1 MGIPASRDGKMQGR
15 VVPWSQSKDEETGIG
30 DKGDRATGIPSW
42 DWDFKD
48 VYDDEL
54 GTRHVDAVFAAVG
67 RVRSDYRDP
76 LAKFL
81 VHKKLAQE
89 GKLYLGEYES
99 LPRSL
104 ACFANAIRANEGLEA
119 WPADK
124 SPSEGYLTAV
134 VDGRT
139 ARFGADV
146 MNSCATTLNVA
157 MRLLWPERFPSTS
170 ARSLLR
176 AFEEGG
182 MCWPQ
187 AEGPRVV
194 LWEKLERFAA
204 LTHTVGN
211 FAIIPWREG
220 NALNKAKNRTLQ
232 DCLAGV
238 GSPRDYEDLFL
249 MRLQSTE
256 RESGNA
262 WWHWTEFCPVSFG
275 CYVALANLEFYCVD
289 DAAVR
294 AFLEAAGNGV
304 RDDALHA
311 YADLRERARVERQ
324 EDGRCRV
331 RPFWPGHSCSEPLP
345 NSLDQVES
353 FLDAVNLRIEARG
366 RLLCALDSCQQ
377 GQPS

>member
-1 MGIPASRDGKMQGR
+1 M
-15 VVPWSQSKDEETGIG
+15 
-30 DKGDRATGIPSW
+30 
-42 DWDFKD
+42 
-48 VYDDEL
+48 
-54 GTRHVDAVFAAVG
+54 
-67 RVRSDYRDP
+67 
-76 LAKFL
+76 
-81 VHKKLAQE
+81 
-89 GKLYLGEYES
+89 
-99 LPRSL
+99 
-104 ACFANAIRANEGLEA
+104 GLEA

-249 MRLQSTE
+249 MRLQSSE

-275 CYVALANLEFYCVD
+275 RYVALANLEFYCVD

-294 AFLEAAGNGV
+294 AFLEGRGK
-304 RDDALHA
+304 R
-311 YADLRERARVERQ
+311 RARRCAARLRRPARTCARRNGKRTAAVGC
-324 EDGRCRV
+324 GRSGRGIPAASLFPAAWTRWNRSLMPSASASRRV
-331 RPFWPGHSCSEPLP
+331 AACC
-345 NSLDQVES
+345 
-353 FLDAVNLRIEARG
+353 ARWI
-366 RLLCALDSCQQ
+366 RARKE
-377 GQPS
+377 QPA

>member
-1 MGIPASRDGKMQGR
+1 M
-15 VVPWSQSKDEETGIG
+15 G

-232 DCLAGV
+232 DCLAGA

-249 MRLQSTE
+249 MRLQSSE

-324 EDGRCRV
+324 EGRTLSGSAVLAGTFLQRASSQQPGPGGIVPRCRQPPHRGTWPPAV
-331 RPFWPGHSCSEPLP
+331 RAGFVP
-345 NSLDQVES
+345 
-353 FLDAVNLRIEARG
+353 ARTA
-366 RLLCALDSCQQ
+366 LLANA
-377 GQPS
+377 

>member
-1 MGIPASRDGKMQGR
+1 
-15 VVPWSQSKDEETGIG
+15 
-30 DKGDRATGIPSW
+30 
-42 DWDFKD
+42 
-48 VYDDEL
+48 
-54 GTRHVDAVFAAVG
+54 
-67 RVRSDYRDP
+67 
-76 LAKFL
+76 
-81 VHKKLAQE
+81 
-89 GKLYLGEYES
+89 
-99 LPRSL
+99 
-104 ACFANAIRANEGLEA
+104 
-119 WPADK
+119 
-124 SPSEGYLTAV
+124 
-134 VDGRT
+134 
-139 ARFGADV
+139 

-187 AEGPRVV
+187 VEGPRVV

-262 WWHWTEFCPVSFG
+262 WWHWTEFCPVSFDRYG
-275 CYVALANLEFYCVD
+275 
-289 DAAVR
+289 
-294 AFLEAAGNGV
+294 
-304 RDDALHA
+304 
-311 YADLRERARVERQ
+311 RAR
-324 EDGRCRV
+324 
-331 RPFWPGHSCSEPLP
+331 EPRIL
-345 NSLDQVES
+345 
-353 FLDAVNLRIEARG
+353 LR
-366 RLLCALDSCQQ
+366 
-377 GQPS
+377 

>member
-1 MGIPASRDGKMQGR
+1 M
-15 VVPWSQSKDEETGIG
+15 
-30 DKGDRATGIPSW
+30 
-42 DWDFKD
+42 
-48 VYDDEL
+48 
-54 GTRHVDAVFAAVG
+54 
-67 RVRSDYRDP
+67 
-76 LAKFL
+76 
-81 VHKKLAQE
+81 
-89 GKLYLGEYES
+89 
-99 LPRSL
+99 
-104 ACFANAIRANEGLEA
+104 
-119 WPADK
+119 
-124 SPSEGYLTAV
+124 
-134 VDGRT
+134 
-139 ARFGADV
+139 
-146 MNSCATTLNVA
+146 
-157 MRLLWPERFPSTS
+157 
-170 ARSLLR
+170 
-176 AFEEGG
+176 
-182 MCWPQ
+182 
-187 AEGPRVV
+187 
-194 LWEKLERFAA
+194 
-204 LTHTVGN
+204 THTVGN

-232 DCLAGV
+232 DCLAGA

-249 MRLQSTE
+249 MRLQSSE

>member
-1 MGIPASRDGKMQGR
+1 
-15 VVPWSQSKDEETGIG
+15 
-30 DKGDRATGIPSW
+30 
-42 DWDFKD
+42 
-48 VYDDEL
+48 
-54 GTRHVDAVFAAVG
+54 
-67 RVRSDYRDP
+67 
-76 LAKFL
+76 
-81 VHKKLAQE
+81 
-89 GKLYLGEYES
+89 
-99 LPRSL
+99 
-104 ACFANAIRANEGLEA
+104 
-119 WPADK
+119 
-124 SPSEGYLTAV
+124 
-134 VDGRT
+134 
-139 ARFGADV
+139 

-232 DCLAGV
+232 DCLAGA

-249 MRLQSTE
+249 MRLQSSE

-294 AFLEAAGNGV
+294 AFLEAAETACATMRCTPTPTCANVREWNGK
-304 RDDALHA
+304 RT
-311 YADLRERARVERQ
+311 
-324 EDGRCRV
+324 
-331 RPFWPGHSCSEPLP
+331 
-345 NSLDQVES
+345 
-353 FLDAVNLRIEARG
+353 DAVGFGRSGRDIPAASLFPTAWTRWNRSSMPSTSASRHVAACCARWIRASKDSPPSE
-366 RLLCALDSCQQ
+366 RL
-377 GQPS
+377 G

>member
-1 MGIPASRDGKMQGR
+1 M
-15 VVPWSQSKDEETGIG
+15 G

-232 DCLAGV
+232 DCLAGA

-249 MRLQSTE
+249 MRLQSSE

-353 FLDAVNLRIEARG
+353 FLDAVNLRNEARG

>member
-1 MGIPASRDGKMQGR
+1 
-15 VVPWSQSKDEETGIG
+15 
-30 DKGDRATGIPSW
+30 
-42 DWDFKD
+42 
-48 VYDDEL
+48 
-54 GTRHVDAVFAAVG
+54 
-67 RVRSDYRDP
+67 
-76 LAKFL
+76 
-81 VHKKLAQE
+81 
-89 GKLYLGEYES
+89 
-99 LPRSL
+99 
-104 ACFANAIRANEGLEA
+104 
-119 WPADK
+119 
-124 SPSEGYLTAV
+124 
-134 VDGRT
+134 
-139 ARFGADV
+139 
-146 MNSCATTLNVA
+146 MNPCATTLNVA

-182 MCWPQ
+182 ICWPQ

-232 DCLAGV
+232 DCLAGA

-249 MRLQSTE
+249 MRLQSSE

-324 EDGRCRV
+324 ED
-331 RPFWPGHSCSEPLP
+331 E
-345 NSLDQVES
+345 
-353 FLDAVNLRIEARG
+353 DAVGFGRSGRDIPAASLFPTAWTRWNRSSMPSTSASRRVAACCARWIRASKDSPPSE
-366 RLLCALDSCQQ
+366 RL
-377 GQPS
+377 G